1 MSKKVRQAT
10 KLQSPKQ
17 KTEPG
22 KVDARKRT
30 RQAAR
35 SRTSGPEVGQLAN
48 TCEAWVGRGMQDHS
62 DIPFCSVSS
71 ADSEERE
78 VSAVTDSLPPRGF
91 RRRETVI
98 ICHDITSPLALCPP
112 CPVDRKGCVTLD
124 VSRIVFRLCLRRAEE
139 CLGSGCLGEV
149 SNLRPS
155 RSPLR
160 MAAFDPV
167 PCAPMILRTW
177 HPSAKHPDSV
187 CKQMHFPPTRKLM
200 RTPPH
205 NRRQF
210 QKVSCSRLS
219 HQRSHSLEVVLKGR
233 VRTYLFNDK
242 GVAEIYDL
250 PDTLV
255 NCSRV
260 IVFCH
265 LRCLT
270 PAR

>member
-1 MSKKVRQAT
+1 MTKKLERNNDNGNEKEIYCLSYQPVM
-10 KLQSPKQ
+10 
-17 KTEPG
+17 KTNNELYLIFSFIPY
-22 KVDARKRT
+22 R
-30 RQAAR
+30 
-35 SRTSGPEVGQLAN
+35 
-48 TCEAWVGRGMQDHS
+48 DHRL
-62 DIPFCSVSS
+62 P
-71 ADSEERE
+71 EERE

-177 HPSAKHPDSV
+177 HV
-187 CKQMHFPPTRKLM
+187 
-200 RTPPH
+200 
-205 NRRQF
+205 
-210 QKVSCSRLS
+210 
-219 HQRSHSLEVVLKGR
+219 G
-233 VRTYLFNDK
+233 
-242 GVAEIYDL
+242 
-250 PDTLV
+250 LV
-255 NCSRV
+255 
-260 IVFCH
+260 
-265 LRCLT
+265 
-270 PAR
+270 P

>member
-1 MSKKVRQAT
+1 MSKKALLQYLADSFCNKKQTLAITTCVRILLLLLWLVVNSSKNDLVGACGNV
-10 KLQSPKQ
+10 L
-17 KTEPG
+17 
-22 KVDARKRT
+22 T
-30 RQAAR
+30 RHIYASWGVAEAEQ
-35 SRTSGPEVGQLAN
+35 TSGPEVGQLAN

-177 HPSAKHPDSV
+177 HV
-187 CKQMHFPPTRKLM
+187 
-200 RTPPH
+200 
-205 NRRQF
+205 
-210 QKVSCSRLS
+210 
-219 HQRSHSLEVVLKGR
+219 G
-233 VRTYLFNDK
+233 
-242 GVAEIYDL
+242 
-250 PDTLV
+250 LV
-255 NCSRV
+255 
-260 IVFCH
+260 
-265 LRCLT
+265 
-270 PAR
+270 P